1 MRKIAIG
8 IITILM
14 LLSLSYAG
22 YLLYQQSLFHEF
34 TKIFIPLQLE
44 RNINYPDDK
53 VFDPKTASAET
64 LIKLPEPY
72 LRAGSFHPEL
82 YPHDASYSISAI
94 LRLVSAGIL
103 DKKYLS
109 LVKSML
115 DDFYFMVQR
124 YGYVLN
130 GNRSYYTSRSQAN
143 VLASNVLEYYQV
155 TQDRI
160 WLDKVGVKLAEA
172 SLNYWIQESAK
183 VKIPSIR
190 LYKWI
195 AGGDGPC
202 VEVLASNKEHN
213 YYYDKVLEKL
223 KDYAYQK
230 DNDRPS
236 YAKGFDYSKVL
247 TQCSLDDIATQESC
261 VLSANYYIN
270 DRASRVSGYDT
281 NHLYGP
287 FNAFTN
293 EFIPV
298 DHNAKLYRGAN
309 DLANIFE
316 IIGNHEQAESYWNLA
331 KEIKSSMFKLLWDDD
346 IGMFFEYHITRRQ
359 LRTNYV
365 FASAGYTIWA
375 QVFDIQ
381 QEQELKMLMRLVEFL
396 QSKLEGP
403 SGLYASN
410 IETGM
415 HWDKPYTWPIQ
426 QAMIVEGL
434 TYYAKELNNEGKVK
448 ESERL
453 KKFADRISKKY
464 IKANFRDWQDGHGK
478 SIKEKHLDN
487 NKENL
492 MTGYAIGENYS
503 WNLLAVLD
511 LLKFSKTTID

>member
-1 MRKIAIG
+1 MKKIGNG
-8 IITILM
+8 IIIL
-14 LLSLSYAG
+14 LLLFSLGCIG
-22 YLLYQQSLFHEF
+22 YLLYQQSLFNEF
-34 TKIFIPLQLE
+34 TGTFIPAQLE
-44 RNINYPDDK
+44 RNITYPDDK
-53 VFDPKTASAET
+53 VFDPKTASTET

-103 DKKYLS
+103 DRKYLS

-115 DDFYFMVQR
+115 NDFYFMVQR

-143 VLASNVLEYYQV
+143 VLATNVLEYYQL
-155 TQDRI
+155 TKDRT
-160 WLDKVGVKLAEA
+160 WLDEVGVKLAEA
-172 SLNYWIQESAK
+172 SFNYWIQESAR
-183 VKIPSIR
+183 VEIPSIT

-195 AGGDGPC
+195 AGGSGPC
-202 VEVLASNKEHN
+202 IEVLASNQEHN

-236 YAKGFDYSKVL
+236 YARGFDYSKVL
-247 TQCSLDDIATQESC
+247 TQCSLDDIETQDSC
-261 VLSANYYIN
+261 VLSDNYYIN

-309 DLANIFE
+309 DLASILE
-316 IIGNHEQAESYWNLA
+316 IVGNNEQAKIYRSLA
-331 KEIKSSMFKLLWDDD
+331 KQIKSSMFNLLWDCDT
-346 IGMFFEYHITRRQ
+346 GMFFEYHVTSGR
-359 LRTNYV
+359 LRTDYA
-365 FASAGYTIWA
+365 FASAAYTIWA
-375 QVFDIQ
+375 QIFDIQ
-381 QEQELKMLMRLVEFL
+381 QEQELKQLMRLVEFL
-396 QSKLEGP
+396 QLNLEGP

-426 QAMIVEGL
+426 QAMLVEGL
-434 TYYAKELNNEGKVK
+434 IYYAKKLNNEGKVR
-448 ESERL
+448 ESRQL
-453 KKFADRISKKY
+453 KKFADQISKKY
-464 IKANFRDWQDGHGK
+464 IKANFRDWKDSNGK
-478 SIKEKHLDN
+478 SIKEKHVEN

-511 LLKFSKTTID
+511 LLKFSKITID